1 LAALSYGKSEIQRKP
16 VNTAIKTTVT
26 IPEIDSFIH
35 EPARLRILTLL
46 AMIEEADFMYIL
58 RETGLSKGN
67 LSVQMTK
74 LESAGLVTLD
84 RNIEGQRVRTT
95 YRLSPD
101 GKKGLKSYKNNLESI
116 LKVLPG

>member
-1 LAALSYGKSEIQRKP
+1 
-16 VNTAIKTTVT
+16 
-26 IPEIDSFIH
+26 
-35 EPARLRILTLL
+35 
-46 AMIEEADFMYIL
+46 MIEEADFMYIL

-101 GKKGLKSYKNNLESI
+101 GKKGLKSYKKNLESI